1 MNEQDLLFR
10 CHCLSDF
17 ASTSAEE
24 NKNPYFATLKAIE
37 KTKCELETL
46 KQAKAI
52 EARNELLVE
61 LNAKL
66 EEYEPFK
73 DKVYLSKTAHKRI
86 LKMAREIKYGIREN
100 LENKYVLKGLM
111 NEEDAISLWSDV
123 SGKFLT
129 KNEQRFYDELKQGE
143 MDILT
148 NYNGYKCVDD
158 IKNSFTK
165 ETFDNNINLSKKYYW
180 QLQGYMD
187 LLGESYQYGR
197 IVFTLTNTPIE
208 LILDEVRQTAWK
220 YYKNEQRTLTG
231 ADFRSFMEDFPII
244 DDYINFNEDFKPL
257 KTQIFRNH
265 IFADSGWVNE
275 GEGRIT
281 NIKDGY
287 WQYLTDT
294 YLLNEDYVF
303 RPVPKEERVKI
314 FLFNRNDDDINF
326 INSQLQKAKPELLK
340 LLETRQG
347 IEIIELTKELCD
359 NDR

>member
-1 MNEQDLLFR
+1 MNENDLLFR

-37 KTKCELETL
+37 KTKGELETL

-52 EARNELLVE
+52 ESRNELLVE

-86 LKMAREIKYGIREN
+86 LKMAREVKYGIREN

-111 NEEDAISLWSDV
+111 NEDDGISLWSEV
-123 SGKFLT
+123 TGKFLKKNT
-129 KNEQRFYDELKQGE
+129 KRYFDDLKQGE
-143 MDILT
+143 MDLLT
-148 NYNGYKCVDD
+148 TFDKGRVVDD

-208 LILDEVRQTAWK
+208 LINEEVTATAWK
-220 YYKNEQRTLTG
+220 YYRNEKRTLSGSDYT
-231 ADFRSFMEDFPII
+231 SFIEDFPVI
-244 DDYINFNEDFKPL
+244 DDYINFNEDFKIL

-265 IFADSGWVNE
+265 IFADNGWINE
-275 GEGRIT
+275 GDGKISRI
-281 NIKDGY
+281 KEGY
-287 WQYLTDT
+287 WKYLVDT
-294 YLLNEDYVF
+294 FLLSENFVF
-303 RPVPKEERVKI
+303 RPVTREERVKV
-314 FLFNRNDDDINF
+314 FQFKRNDDDINF

-340 LLETRQG
+340 LLETRKG